1 MSKILN
7 ATFCDS
13 IPWQDK
19 PEKCFLPVWRYTNN
33 PVIGRNVNQV
43 IERAFNSAFVYKDG
57 SFIGVFRGEMYN
69 GMPTLF
75 LGRSKD
81 GIHFELDEE
90 RIRFVD
96 EKGNPLPE
104 KAWAYDPRVIELDGE
119 YYVVWADLWA
129 DVTIGIAKT
138 KDFKTFVKLPY
149 GFLPNIRNGSL
160 FPRKINGKYM
170 MLSRPSDNSSTMFGN
185 IFLSDSPDLK
195 YWGNHRLLLQP
206 NWVWWCGI
214 KVGPGPAPIETDEG
228 WLVFIHGV
236 NKNCNNLVYN
246 MGAMLLD
253 RNDPSKVLG
262 VCDDVLLTPQEDY
275 EVTGFTPNVVFPTC
289 VIPASDGRLA
299 IYYGAADTFTC
310 LAFTTVDTI
319 LDHIKKHP
327 AKKAGY
333 C

>member
-57 SFIGVFRGEMYN
+57 SFIGVFRGEMYS

-104 KAWAYDPRVIELDGE
+104 KA
-119 YYVVWADLWA
+119 
-129 DVTIGIAKT
+129 
-138 KDFKTFVKLPY
+138 
-149 GFLPNIRNGSL
+149 
-160 FPRKINGKYM
+160 
-170 MLSRPSDNSSTMFGN
+170 
-185 IFLSDSPDLK
+185 
-195 YWGNHRLLLQP
+195 
-206 NWVWWCGI
+206 
-214 KVGPGPAPIETDEG
+214 
-228 WLVFIHGV
+228 
-236 NKNCNNLVYN
+236 
-246 MGAMLLD
+246 
-253 RNDPSKVLG
+253 
-262 VCDDVLLTPQEDY
+262 
-275 EVTGFTPNVVFPTC
+275 
-289 VIPASDGRLA
+289 
-299 IYYGAADTFTC
+299 
-310 LAFTTVDTI
+310 
-319 LDHIKKHP
+319 
-327 AKKAGY
+327 
-333 C
+333 